1 MEANKPVLEL
11 ELYLIRHGQSMGN
24 KGYGRDDLTLREMAD
39 PVLTDLGKA
48 QADALGKFYATTDF
62 DAVYSSGLFRAVET
76 ASRLLAGQKREK
88 TQFILPYLTEVGMG
102 EEYKGATL
110 EELREYNKSITLA
123 EDFTENDPILCYS
136 QGRDEDL
143 LYERAKKTVEYIRKR
158 YNKGEKVAL
167 VSHAAYLTYVVF
179 QIMGYQKNPFFD
191 VSVFNTSVTKINF
204 YKEGTNKY
212 GDVVFDYLNSTT
224 HLLEL
229 ETTN

>member
-1 MEANKPVLEL
+1 MEDNKPVLEL

-24 KGYGRDDLTLREMAD
+24 KGYGRDNLTLREMAD

-62 DAVYSSGLFRAVET
+62 DAVYSSGLLRAAET
-76 ASRLLAGQKREK
+76 ASRLLAGQEREK

-110 EELREYNKSITLA
+110 EELREYNKTITLA
-123 EDFTENDPILCYS
+123 EGFTQADPILCYS
-136 QGRDEDL
+136 EGRDEDM
-143 LYERAKKTVEYIRKR
+143 LYERAKTTVEYIRQR
-158 YNKGEKVAL
+158 YNRGEKVAL
-167 VSHAAYLTYVVF
+167 VSHAAYLTYVIF